1 MRIKEINIE
10 SFKGID
16 SLEFKPRLLNVIVGR
31 NNTGKTSVLEAIAV
45 TMDRVF
51 FEQNYSDSPSSIV
64 NYLVNALE
72 INLVL
77 TGNTNSSKSLKVEK
91 ISEQDVY
98 KNIASTILER
108 VNQIR
113 KDKRYNLERKNSPG
127 KNKNAT
133 KVEIHDEISII
144 QQTINNVI
152 KDQLNSDNNKKLFQD
167 CVLIKYNRGE
177 STLFKGENFRLN
189 EIIMTGEVIE
199 RLYKNKKL
207 QLKYLLDYHMRHDLN
222 PFVNSRK
229 VKNRKFGEYKKI
241 ILVNDPV
248 KTLNT
253 LLDQKDGN
261 QELAL
266 KIEEILKSDII
277 LPNLKRFDFTE
288 LVFDT
293 VNGTKTV
300 KFSMMGEGFQTL
312 VAILAILK
320 SNENSKSVILL
331 EEPEIHMHP
340 GYVTELV
347 KYISQI
353 SSSLKIQLFITTH
366 SSDLI
371 QSLFN
376 QEQTQI
382 QEFLKRNLVMLRLN
396 KMDDSIIGERMTYK
410 EAKESVYDLELD
422 LRGI

>member
-1 MRIKEINIE
+1 M
-10 SFKGID
+10 
-16 SLEFKPRLLNVIVGR
+16 
-31 NNTGKTSVLEAIAV
+31 
-45 TMDRVF
+45 
-51 FEQNYSDSPSSIV
+51 
-64 NYLVNALE
+64 
-72 INLVL
+72 
-77 TGNTNSSKSLKVEK
+77 
-91 ISEQDVY
+91 
-98 KNIASTILER
+98 
-108 VNQIR
+108 
-113 KDKRYNLERKNSPG
+113 
-127 KNKNAT
+127 
-133 KVEIHDEISII
+133 
-144 QQTINNVI
+144 
-152 KDQLNSDNNKKLFQD
+152 
-167 CVLIKYNRGE
+167 
-177 STLFKGENFRLN
+177 
-189 EIIMTGEVIE
+189 
-199 RLYKNKKL
+199 
-207 QLKYLLDYHMRHDLN
+207 
-222 PFVNSRK
+222 
-229 VKNRKFGEYKKI
+229 
-241 ILVNDPV
+241 
-248 KTLNT
+248 NT

-376 QEQTQI
+376 QEQPQI
-382 QEFLKRNLVMLRLN
+382 QEFLRRNLVLLRLN
-396 KMDDSIIGERMTYK
+396 KSKDSIIGERMTYK